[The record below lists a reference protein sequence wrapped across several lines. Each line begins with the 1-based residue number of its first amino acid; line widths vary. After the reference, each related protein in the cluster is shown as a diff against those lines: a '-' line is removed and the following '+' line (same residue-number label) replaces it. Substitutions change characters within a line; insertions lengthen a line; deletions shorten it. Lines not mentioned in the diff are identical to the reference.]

1 MNAALTLL
9 LLGVGLT
16 TLLGLGASWVDRK
29 VTARVQY
36 RIGPPL
42 LQPVYD
48 LLKLIGKETVIP
60 RGADRVTFLAAPAM
74 GLAAVVTVSVIL
86 WAAVVYPEQGL
97 VGDWVVV
104 LYLLLVPSL
113 ALIAGG
119 SASGNPL
126 AAVGASREMQLLM
139 AYELPFV
146 LAALVPVIQADLN
159 FRLGDIAAWQLA
171 NGPVLCSW
179 SGALAALV
187 AVVAM
192 QAKLALVPF
201 DLAEAETELA
211 GGILI
216 EYSGT
221 PLALIR
227 FTRSLLLFV
236 LPFFLLVLFLG
247 GGGAGWSGLLVGAV
261 GYLVL
266 LVIITLLRNT
276 NPRVRID
283 QALRFFWGPMVI
295 VSLAAVV
302 LATLGY

>member
-1 MNAALTLL
+1 MNQILVLFL
-9 LLGVGLT
+9 VGVALT

-36 RIGPPL
+36 RVGPPL

-48 LLKLIGKETVIP
+48 LLKLAGKETVLP
-60 RGADRVTFLAAPAM
+60 RGADRVTFLAAPAV

-86 WAAVVYPEQGL
+86 WAAVLYPEQGIL
-97 VGDWVVV
+97 GDWIVV

-113 ALIAGG
+113 AVIVGG

-146 LAALVPVIQADLN
+146 LAALVPVIRAGMT
-159 FRLGDIAAWQLA
+159 FRLGELVLWQA
-171 NGPVLCSW
+171 EQGWVLLSW
-179 SGALAALV
+179 SGVMATVVALV
-187 AVVAM
+187 AI

-211 GGILI
+211 GGALI

-221 PLALIR
+221 ALALVR
-227 FTRSLLLFV
+227 LTRSLLLFV
-236 LPFFLLVLFLG
+236 LPFLLLVFFLG
-247 GGGAGWSGLLVGAV
+247 GGGPGWKGVLAGVV
-261 GYLVL
+261 GYVVL
-266 LVIITLLRNT
+266 LLLITVIRNT

-283 QALRFFWGPMVI
+283 QALRFFWGPLTV
-295 VSLAAVV
+295 VALAAVV
-302 LATLGY
+302 LALLGY